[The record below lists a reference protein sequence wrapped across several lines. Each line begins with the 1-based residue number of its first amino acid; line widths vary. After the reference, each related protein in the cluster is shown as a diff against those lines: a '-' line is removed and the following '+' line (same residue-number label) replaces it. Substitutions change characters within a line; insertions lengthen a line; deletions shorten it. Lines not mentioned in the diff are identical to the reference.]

1 MPYYSV
7 KTTASHEQTVVDMIL
22 NKSGDDVV
30 AGMAPENMRGYVL
43 IEADS
48 PAPIELAIEEVPHAQ
63 KILQGEASASEVLGF
78 LEPKSDVEN
87 VSEGDL
93 VQITDGPYQ
102 GEKASVTKID
112 EKKGRVTVKLQEA
125 TVPIPVEMKGSQ
137 VRRLDSEDR
146 DT

>member
-7 KTTASHEQTVVDMIL
+7 KTTASHEQTVVDMIA
-22 NKSGDDVV
+22 NKGGKEVH
-30 AGMAPENMRGYVL
+30 AGLAPEDMRGYVL
-43 IEADS
+43 LEADN
-48 PAPIELAIEEVPHAQ
+48 PAAIERAIEEVPHAQ
-63 KILQGEASASEVLGF
+63 KMLQGEASEQEVLSF
-78 LEPKSDVEN
+78 LEPASDVEN

-102 GEKASVTKID
+102 GQKATISKID
-112 EKKGRVTVKLQEA
+112 RNNSRVTVELQEA
-125 TVPIPVEMKGSQ
+125 TVPIPVEMKGNQ